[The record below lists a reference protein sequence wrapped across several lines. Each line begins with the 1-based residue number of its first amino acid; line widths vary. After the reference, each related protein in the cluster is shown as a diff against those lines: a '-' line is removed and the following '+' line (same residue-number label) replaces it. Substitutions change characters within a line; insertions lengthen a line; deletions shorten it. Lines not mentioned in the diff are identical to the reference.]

1 MFFLKKEWY
10 ETWWGIIL
18 CILFFYVLIPY
29 LVWAKTNWN
38 KNLKIGITVICFLT
52 FLGGII
58 IYISETITDNRL
70 TKEAV
75 KALNKGDIDKAT
87 SLIEKVNEATNLKE
101 DIKEAKQ
108 LNFIYELGRLTDS
121 EYEALKNNNLNK
133 KYFNS
138 EEVNKYVINKIKS
151 IEDKREEAKIILA
164 QKIFQNKTENL
175 IKEAKNNL
183 EKYLKRNYLKDP
195 NSYQHINTEAIK
207 TTGDDNTITIKQEF
221 IAKNS
226 FGANTRTVCL
236 AMQNINT
243 GNFTNLQCGN

>member
-1 MFFLKKEWY
+1 MKKKWY
-10 ETWWGIIL
+10 KTWWGITL
-18 CILFFYVLIPY
+18 CILFV
-29 LVWAKTNWN
+29 
-38 KNLKIGITVICFLT
+38 
-52 FLGGII
+52 GGVTT
-58 IYISETITDNRL
+58 IYISETITDNKL

-75 KALNKGDIDKAT
+75 EALNKGDIDRAE

-108 LNFIYELGRLTDS
+108 LNFVYELGRLTDN

-133 KYFNS
+133 RYFNS

-151 IEDKREEAKIILA
+151 IKDKREEARIILA

-195 NSYQHINTEAIK
+195 NSYQHVNTEAIK
-207 TTGDDNTITIKQEF
+207 TTGDYNTITIKQEF

-236 AMQNINT
+236 AMQDINT
-243 GNFTNLQCGN
+243 GSFTNLQCGN

>member
-1 MFFLKKEWY
+1 LKKKWY
-10 ETWWGIIL
+10 KTWWGITL
-18 CILFFYVLIPY
+18 CILFV
-29 LVWAKTNWN
+29 
-38 KNLKIGITVICFLT
+38 
-52 FLGGII
+52 GGVTT
-58 IYISETITDNRL
+58 IYISETITDNKL

-75 KALNKGDIDKAT
+75 EALNKGDIDRAE

-108 LNFIYELGRLTDS
+108 LNFVYELGRLTDN

-133 KYFNS
+133 RYFNS

-151 IEDKREEAKIILA
+151 IKDKREEARIILA

-195 NSYQHINTEAIK
+195 NSYQHVNTEAIK

-226 FGANTRTVCL
+226 FGANTRTICL
-236 AMQNINT
+236 AMQDINT

>member
-1 MFFLKKEWY
+1 MKKKWY
-10 ETWWGIIL
+10 KTWWGITL
-18 CILFFYVLIPY
+18 CILFV
-29 LVWAKTNWN
+29 
-38 KNLKIGITVICFLT
+38 
-52 FLGGII
+52 GGVTT
-58 IYISETITDNRL
+58 IYISETITDNKL
-70 TKEAV
+70 TKEV
-75 KALNKGDIDKAT
+75 VEALNKGDIDRAE

-108 LNFIYELGRLTDS
+108 LNFVYELGRLTDN

-133 KYFNS
+133 RYFNS

-151 IEDKREEAKIILA
+151 IKDKREEARIILA

-195 NSYQHINTEAIK
+195 NSYQHVNTEAIK

-226 FGANTRTVCL
+226 FGANTRTICL
-236 AMQNINT
+236 AMQDINT

>member
-1 MFFLKKEWY
+1 MKKEWY
-10 ETWWGIIL
+10 KTWWGVIL
-18 CILFFYVLIPY
+18 CILFFYILIPY
-29 LVWAKTNWN
+29 LVWTKTKWN
-38 KNLKIGITVICFLT
+38 KNLKIGVTIICVLM
-52 FLGGII
+52 FLGGTT
-58 IYISETITDNRL
+58 IYISETITDNKL
-70 TKEAV
+70 TKEAIE
-75 KALNKGDIDKAT
+75 ALNKGDIDRAE

-108 LNFIYELGRLTDS
+108 LNFVYELGRLTDN
-121 EYEALKNNNLNK
+121 EYEALKNNSLNK

-138 EEVNKYVINKIKS
+138 EEVNKYVISKIKS
-151 IEDKREEAKIILA
+151 IENKREEAKIILA
-164 QKIFQNKTENL
+164 KKIFENKTENL

-195 NSYQHINTEAIK
+195 KSYQHINTEAIK

-236 AMQNINT
+236 VMQDINT